1 MLLKLFH
8 KIEREGM
15 LPNSFNEA
23 SVTLI
28 PKSDKNTMR
37 IKKNTNY
44 RPIFLMD
51 IDEKILNEIL
61 ANQIHQPLNRS
72 YTMIY
77 SRHARMVS
85 IC

>member
-1 MLLKLFH
+1 
-8 KIEREGM
+8 
-15 LPNSFNEA
+15 
-23 SVTLI
+23 
-28 PKSDKNTMR
+28 MR